1 MSDQPGTQV
10 SGYDRSRA
18 MLLRDRLRARLAEM
32 GDAPD
37 HQRLADEVLGIRNAP
52 ADLARRLVSQALVI
66 EERQDV
72 WQRIGE
78 RVCAAAPASPGV
90 YILRDERGS
99 ALYVG
104 KATNLRRRLRAH
116 FARRR
121 WPALK
126 AGMARVVDA
135 EWETVGSELEALLRE
150 VTLIAALAPAVNV
163 QIGPPALETRD
174 LPRALLRDLIVVVP
188 SVEEHS
194 AELVAVRAD
203 GPWMIQRTR
212 RDGADLVAD
221 TSRLMRFFHSP
232 LGRDRVRRSS
242 PASVPPSARSRR
254 PASAIPADDGKSG
267 DGIDAAPIV
276 FSWLARRG
284 ADTTRLDPHDAPTR
298 RDLAARLAG
307 LLRDERLF
315 TERIDQRGSATRA
328 IGSPRASKR
337 GKPV

>member
-1 MSDQPGTQV
+1 M
-10 SGYDRSRA
+10 
-18 MLLRDRLRARLAEM
+18 
-32 GDAPD
+32 
-37 HQRLADEVLGIRNAP
+37 
-52 ADLARRLVSQALVI
+52 
-66 EERQDV
+66 

-90 YILRDERGS
+90 YILRDERGR

-126 AGMARVVDA
+126 AGMARAVDA
-135 EWETVGSELEALLRE
+135 EWEIVGSELEALLRE

-163 QIGPPALETRD
+163 QTGPPALETRD
-174 LPRALLRDLIVVVP
+174 VPRALLRDLIVVVP
-188 SVEEHS
+188 SVEEDS

-212 RDGADLVAD
+212 RDGADLAAH

-242 PASVPPSARSRR
+242 PASATASARARR
-254 PASAIPADDGKSG
+254 GSPEIPANEGQAG
-267 DGIDAAPIV
+267 DGVDAAPIV

-284 ADTTRLDPHDAPTR
+284 ADATRLDPHDAPTR

-307 LLRDERLF
+307 LLGDERLF
-315 TERIDQRGSATRA
+315 TERLDQRGIGNSSDARAAAGFGPCQTRVINSGIQ
-328 IGSPRASKR
+328 IGLTHAPIAQLDRASGYEPGGRKFESCWAHHFSLAIQR
-337 GKPV
+337 LAAGLCFYFTYQLTRD

>member
-1 MSDQPGTQV
+1 MRDL
-10 SGYDRSRA
+10 A
-18 MLLRDRLRARLAEM
+18 MLLRDRLRARLAAM

-37 HQRLADEVLGIRNAP
+37 HQRLAAEVLGIRNAP
-52 ADLARRLVSQALVI
+52 PDLARRLVAQALVV
-66 EERQDV
+66 EERQER

-78 RVCAAAPASPGV
+78 RICAAAPDSPGV
-90 YILRDERGS
+90 YILRDEQGS

-104 KATNLRRRLRAH
+104 KATNIRRRLRAH

-126 AGMARVVDA
+126 AGMARAVDA

-150 VTLIAALAPAVNV
+150 VTLIAELAPVVNV
-163 QIGPPALETRD
+163 QTGPPALRTREV
-174 LPRALLRDLIVVVP
+174 PRALLRDLIVVVP
-188 SVEEHS
+188 SVDEAS

-212 RDGADLVAD
+212 RDGTELAVH

-242 PASVPPSARSRR
+242 PAASTTSRR
-254 PASAIPADDGKSG
+254 RGPKGPASAGGSG
-267 DGIDAAPIV
+267 TGVDAAPIV

-284 ADTTRLDPHDAPTR
+284 ADATRLDPHDAPTR

-307 LLRDERLF
+307 LLADERLF
-315 TERIDQRGSATRA
+315 TERIEQRGSANA
-328 IGSPRASKR
+328 AKR
-337 GKPV
+337 S